1 MKTIAIMQPYFL
13 PYLGYFQLIAAVDKF
28 VVLDDVNFIQRG
40 WINRNRM
47 LMNGAPHLFTL
58 PLRGASQNR
67 LICDLELVDD
77 GAWRNKLLRT
87 LHQAY
92 GRAPYYAQVSGMLD
106 DMLGFPSVRL
116 DLFLLHSLQLVM
128 RYLGL
133 DTALEPTSRS
143 YGNAGLSGEQ
153 RIIDICRREGASDYI
168 NPIGGVGLYQGAHFE
183 REGIALHFLQS
194 RPVIY
199 PQGKNQHISGLSII
213 DVLMYN
219 APVAVQHL
227 LKEKDLLQ
235 AGPAGAWRA
244 PPSPAI

>member
-1 MKTIAIMQPYFL
+1 MTRMTSVAIMQPYFL

-67 LICDLELVDD
+67 LICDLELVGD
-77 GAWRNKLLRT
+77 GVWREKLLRS
-87 LHQAY
+87 LRQAY
-92 GRAPYYAQVSGMLD
+92 GRAPCYAQVSGMLEQ
-106 DMLGFPSVRL
+106 MLHFPSVRL
-116 DLFLLHSLQLVM
+116 DLFLLNSLQLVM
-128 RYLGL
+128 RYLAL
-133 DTALEPTSRS
+133 DTAVVSTSRL

-168 NPIGGVGLYQGAHFE
+168 NPAGGVSLYQRAHFE
-183 REGIALHFLQS
+183 QHGIALHFLNS
-194 RPVIY
+194 RPVAY
-199 PQGKNQHISGLSII
+199 PQGKNQHISGLSIV

-219 APVAVQHL
+219 APSAVQQL
-227 LKEKDLLQ
+227 LKEKDLL
-235 AGPAGAWRA
+235 
-244 PPSPAI
+244 